1 MKKIC
6 IIGGGIM
13 GMTTALKLSS
23 NKNVSVTLIEK
34 EHELGG
40 MARSFRLNSGAYAD
54 CFYHYFCQSDNRL
67 YKLIDE
73 LGLTGQLS
81 FTRLKTGLLSV
92 VGTIPLIQPMD
103 SCLNLLTLKHIP
115 LFDRLRFMLHVF
127 YITRLSSDH
136 VDDLVTAE
144 SHYQKWEGERAYHFF
159 WKYLLDK
166 KFHKYAA
173 EISCAWLNNRIMRA
187 LTNKTF
193 MGNSYYGRLNGGIH
207 TLISKLEKRLI
218 DQGVEIIKGNPVSA
232 ISFLEKS
239 FTVTVNNFSATFDK
253 VVTTIPLPYLRNIIP
268 DIRVQTAKQ
277 YRINNIGCVCLCF
290 VLNKPLTEYF
300 WLNTD
305 VNAWA
310 IPGIVDF
317 SHFKN
322 TDSNL
327 VYMPLYLPHDHGLW
341 QKSDSELIAMG
352 WEYIAKIS
360 DCVITESYAHRYE
373 YAQPIFTTKTF
384 SKIKSVRSPVPGLYC
399 ADTTFS
405 YPNDRCLDESI
416 KIAERICTELEGE
429 I

>member
-1 MKKIC
+1 
-6 IIGGGIM
+6 M

-23 NKNVSVTLIEK
+23 NKSISVTLIEK
-34 EHELGG
+34 DLELGG
-40 MARSFRLNSGAYAD
+40 MGRSFRLNSGAYAD
-54 CFYHYFCQSDNRL
+54 CFYHYFCQSDKRL

-73 LGLTGQLS
+73 LDLTEKLS
-81 FTRLKTGLLSV
+81 FTKLKTGLLSV
-92 VGTIPLIQPMD
+92 DGTKPLIQPMD

-115 LFDRLRFMLHVF
+115 LVDRMRFMLHVF

-136 VDDLVTAE
+136 VDDLVTAK
-144 SHYQKWEGERAYHFF
+144 SHYQKWEGESAYNFF
-159 WKYLLDK
+159 WKYLMDK
-166 KFHKYAA
+166 KFRKYAA
-173 EISCAWLNNRIMRA
+173 EISCAWLNNRIVRA
-187 LTNKTF
+187 LSNKNF
-193 MGNSYYGRLNGGIH
+193 LGNTYYGRLNGGIH
-207 TLISKLEKRLI
+207 TLVSKLEKRLI
-218 DQGVEIIKGNPVSA
+218 DHGVEIIKGKAVSS
-232 ISFLEKS
+232 IILSEKS

-268 DIRVQTAKQ
+268 DIRVQTAEQ

-341 QKSDSELIAMG
+341 QKSDSQLIAMG
-352 WEYIAKIS
+352 REYIAKMS

-416 KIAERICTELEGE
+416 KIAERILRELEGE

>member
-54 CFYHYFCQSDNRL
+54 CFYHYFCQSDKRL

-81 FTRLKTGLLSV
+81 FTKLKTGLLSV
-92 VGTIPLIQPMD
+92 AGTIPLIQPMD

-115 LFDRLRFMLHVF
+115 LVDRLRFMLHVL

-144 SHYQKWEGERAYHFF
+144 SHYQKWEGERAYNFF
-159 WKYLLDK
+159 WEYLLDK
-166 KFHKYAA
+166 KFRKYAA
-173 EISCAWLNNRIMRA
+173 EISCAWLNNRIIRA
-187 LTNKTF
+187 LTNKNF
-193 MGNSYYGRLNGGIH
+193 LGNTYYGRLNGGIH
-207 TLISKLEKRLI
+207 TLISKLEEKLLE
-218 DQGVEIIKGNPVSA
+218 QGVKIIKGKSVSA
-232 ISFLEKS
+232 ISLSDKT
-239 FTVTVNNFSATFDK
+239 FTVTVNNLSEIFDR
-253 VVTTIPLPYLRNIIP
+253 VVSTIPLPCLRKTVMDERFENAEQYQ
-268 DIRVQTAKQ
+268 IR
-277 YRINNIGCVCLCF
+277 NIGCVCLCY

-305 VNAWA
+305 VKEWA

-322 TDSNL
+322 SNSNL
-327 VYMPLYLPHDHGLW
+327 IYMPLYLPHDHELW
-341 QKSDSELIAMG
+341 QKSESDLIAMG
-352 WEYIAKIS
+352 REYISKIS

-373 YAQPIFTTKTF
+373 YAQPVFTTNTF
-384 SKIKSVRSPVPGLYC
+384 SKIKAVRSPVPGLYC

-416 KIAERICTELEGE
+416 KIAERICSELEEE